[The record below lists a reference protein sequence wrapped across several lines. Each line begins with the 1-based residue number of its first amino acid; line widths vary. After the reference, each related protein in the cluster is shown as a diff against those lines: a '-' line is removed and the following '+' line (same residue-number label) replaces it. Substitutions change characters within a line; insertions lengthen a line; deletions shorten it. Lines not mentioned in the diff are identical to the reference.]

1 MASGMVAPS
10 ACSSLDGQKMV
21 SCQGHGVWQSKNC
34 QYEGQW
40 KVGLGGLGGMHGER
54 MLMAN
59 DFKIGKSLRIKY
71 THIYIYIHRHIHIHI
86 HIHIRICIYIYT

>member
-1 MASGMVAPS
+1 MVAPS

-59 DFKIGKSLRIKY
+59 DFKIGRIDMDIDFVFFFVLSRYCLCLSVLSLLLPLPG
-71 THIYIYIHRHIHIHI
+71 
-86 HIHIRICIYIYT
+86 